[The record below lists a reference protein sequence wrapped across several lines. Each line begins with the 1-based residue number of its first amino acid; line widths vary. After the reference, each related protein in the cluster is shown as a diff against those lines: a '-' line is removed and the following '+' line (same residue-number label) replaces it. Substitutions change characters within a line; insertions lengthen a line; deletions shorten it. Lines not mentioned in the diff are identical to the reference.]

1 MNFAFYDINYTFA
14 IDYNPSID
22 YTPAIEDSF
31 AIDFK
36 PIEEFLT
43 GLIEEVN
50 KTDDFSKL

>member
-1 MNFAFYDINYTFA
+1 MNFAFYDINYPFA
-14 IDYNPSID
+14 ID